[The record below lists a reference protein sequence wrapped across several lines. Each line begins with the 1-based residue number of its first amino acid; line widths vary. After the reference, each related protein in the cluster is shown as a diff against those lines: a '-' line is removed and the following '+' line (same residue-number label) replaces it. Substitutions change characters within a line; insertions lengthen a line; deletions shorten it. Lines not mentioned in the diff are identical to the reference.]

1 MRKDY
6 EEINIGILDIYG
18 FEIFEKNGFEQFCIN
33 YVNEKLQQIFIELT
47 LKAEQVNRLKLF
59 TLKTDVMDKSLTLY
73 PGVLSLILS
82 FLDEMWPHLNI
93 I

>member
-47 LKAEQVNRLKLF
+47 LKAEQVNSLKLF
-59 TLKTDVMDKSLTLY
+59 KLKADVMDKSLSLY
-73 PGVLSLILS
+73 PRGPEFDPQLLG
-82 FLDEMWPHLNI
+82 
-93 I
+93 